1 MAKTIA
7 QYLTQILTESKQNP
21 EQIANYISAFYQKPR
36 NEELYE

>member
-21 EQIANYISAFYQKPR
+21 EQIANYIAAFYQKPR